1 MTRPSPVRSQQ
12 GATLVVGLIML
23 VLITLMVTTALT
35 MSTANLKAVG
45 NMQFRN
51 EAIAAANVAIEQSF
65 GVSPFPTPY
74 NTSIDINQDSAS
86 DYSVSLT
93 RTCLRS
99 TNLSSTPSSGSG
111 SSVSLGFSA
120 AVSEYLVFWDYDASV
135 TDSTTGSSARVHQGI
150 RQRLN
155 QSQCDALCPPAPSTP
170 CS

>member
-1 MTRPSPVRSQQ
+1 MNYSSPLRAQQ

-51 EAIAAANVAIEQSF
+51 EAVAAANVAIEQSF
-65 GVSPFPTPY
+65 GVTPFPATY
-74 NTSIDINQDSAS
+74 TTSIDINRDLVS
-86 DYSVSLT
+86 DFTVSLT

-99 TNLSSTPSSGSG
+99 TNLTSAPASGGG
-111 SSVSLGFSA
+111 SSVSLGFTSA
-120 AVSEYLVFWDYDASV
+120 ENEYLVFWDYDAGI
-135 TDSTTGSSARVHQGI
+135 TDSSTGSTARVHQGI
-150 RQRLN
+150 RQRLS
-155 QSQCDALCPPAPSTP
+155 QSQCDAQCPPAPSTP